1 MASFFGKFGKKKETD
16 EKSAPVKSTRD
27 EKVTKEVKKRETKTD
42 TNDTKNSKATKDTK
56 TKSTKK
62 DTTSSNKASTF
73 TGTKENLARV
83 LTNPRVTEKATL
95 GIENR
100 TYTFDIAPDANKKQI
115 KEAIKLVY
123 NVDPVKVHVTKIAK
137 KKKRN
142 ARTGIY
148 GVKSGGKKAYVYLKK
163 GDSITLM

>member
-16 EKSAPVKSTRD
+16 EKSTPVKSAQ
-27 EKVTKEVKKRETKTD
+27 VTKEVKKKETKTN
-42 TNDTKNSKATKDTK
+42 TNDTKNSQTTKDTK
-56 TKSTKK
+56 TKVAKK
-62 DTTSSNKASTF
+62 DTTSSNKIPTF

-123 NVDPVKVHVTKIAK
+123 NVVPVKVHVTKIAK